1 MSIILCKK
9 LSCLTE
15 TYIMYELDKHIGV
28 TTVKIIHLELRYHL
42 KLFQCVYLTKTRDN
56 WHILVRSSVFNVCYL
71 CCSWVLRAH
80 QNHRRIH
87 FRKERHL
94 KLRVLKCG
102 VLLLALYQ
110 CVWKLR
116 VASICSSLLHRD
128 QPGRNEILCESDLA
142 HAGNEMH
149 YARLGL
155 RADSST
161 RAAGNSSSSPAL
173 CRIQHWRFRS
183 GYKVQ
188 KYVSYFQEDVRL
200 IRYKI
205 SVLRYVGLF
214 QVSIID
220 GEFCHFVAHL
230 DVIDIFA
237 VCIASKRL

>member
-1 MSIILCKK
+1 M
-9 LSCLTE
+9 
-15 TYIMYELDKHIGV
+15 
-28 TTVKIIHLELRYHL
+28 
-42 KLFQCVYLTKTRDN
+42 
-56 WHILVRSSVFNVCYL
+56 RSSACNVGYL
-71 CCSWVLRAH
+71 CCSWVLRTH

-87 FRKERHL
+87 FRKERNL

-128 QPGRNEILCESDLA
+128 QPGRNEILFESDLA

-173 CRIQHWRFRS
+173 RRIQHWRFRS
-183 GYKVQ
+183 RYTVQ
-188 KYVSYFQEDVRL
+188 KYVSYFQEDVRH

-205 SVLRYVGLF
+205 RVLTYMGLF
-214 QVSIID
+214 QVSILD
-220 GEFCHFVAHL
+220 GECCRVEAHL
-230 DVIDIFA
+230 DVINIFA
-237 VCIASKRL
+237 VSITSKRL

>member
-1 MSIILCKK
+1 MRC
-9 LSCLTE
+9 
-15 TYIMYELDKHIGV
+15 
-28 TTVKIIHLELRYHL
+28 
-42 KLFQCVYLTKTRDN
+42 
-56 WHILVRSSVFNVCYL
+56 SVCNVGYL
-71 CCSWVLRAH
+71 CWNWLLRAH
-80 QNHRRIH
+80 QNHRGIH

-128 QPGRNEILCESDLA
+128 QPGRNEILHESDLA

-161 RAAGNSSSSPAL
+161 RAAGNSSSSPAI

-183 GYKVQ
+183 GSKVQ
-188 KYVSYFQEDVRL
+188 KYVSYFQEDVRHF
-200 IRYKI
+200 RYEI
-205 SVLRYVGLF
+205 SVLRYMGLL
-214 QVSIID
+214 QVSILD
-220 GEFCHFVAHL
+220 GECNRVEAQL
-230 DVIDIFA
+230 DVINIFV
-237 VCIASKRL
+237 VCLTSKRL